1 MNGIIP
7 PPEFWPLFA
16 AAFAVQQLLEI
27 LTSIL
32 DVDSNPSFQKYKKPI
47 LGVVSLAVGFIL
59 AGTVGRLRVLAALGA
74 NSAPEWIDI
83 PITAL
88 VLSAGTEGVNS
99 ILKFLKY
106 AKEDKKN
113 AAASKDPSN
122 TGAAASLSAPVPAG
136 IASPAALQKMNR
148 Q

>member
-1 MNGIIP
+1 MDKVITAFG
-7 PPEFWPLFA
+7 PLFA
-16 AAFAVQQLLEI
+16 AGFAIQQLLEI

-32 DVDSNPSFQKYKKPI
+32 DLDSNPNFQKYKKAI
-47 LGVVSLAVGFIL
+47 LGVISLVVGFIL
-59 AGTVGRLRVLAALGA
+59 AGTVEQLRVLAALGVP
-74 NSAPEWIDI
+74 SPPGWIDI
-83 PITAL
+83 FVTAL

-113 AAASKDPSN
+113 TAASKDPSN
-122 TGAAASLSAPVPAG
+122 AGTAAAVGALVPPGMASAT
-136 IASPAALQKMNR
+136 ALQKMNR